1 MRRPVRP
8 RGLPRRPRGRTGRP
22 RRRLQPASIRARL
35 TWIVAVC
42 ALLPLLAGAGLA
54 AGSLRDYLAREAV
67 DYTGRQV
74 AAVPRLVDYDPDSQL
89 FYTAGK
95 LRDDPRLEV
104 STGVEDR
111 QPNWEPGPRMPDHE
125 PSHGS
130 DVLSLWPW
138 TDPGSRTPAVS
149 YIQAGTDGLYLHVA
163 NRLQDEQR
171 RLDHIVWLLGGA
183 VLVVTAALAGAT
195 WFVTG
200 RVLRP
205 VEAIRTQFAEL
216 TARHLD
222 RRVPVPDT
230 RDEVA
235 RLATTMNETLDQLQA
250 AVDQQRRFVGDA
262 SHELRSPLAAL
273 RAELEIALAHPEHAR
288 WTAVAEAALG
298 DTRRLQS
305 ITTDLLLLARLD
317 ATATE
322 GLPGAQPVD
331 LTALVREE
339 LGRRPPG
346 PRTLALHL
354 DDPEPPLTVHGRHT
368 LIARLLGN
376 LLDNAERH
384 AEHTVT
390 VRLGHDPGR
399 SLAVLHVEDDG
410 PGIPPADRR
419 RVFERFTRLDDAR
432 TRATGGTGLG
442 LAIAH
447 HIATVHRGTLAVTD
461 SPRGARFTTTLPCA
475 DLTI

>member
-1 MRRPVRP
+1 MRRRP
-8 RGLPRRPRGRTGRP
+8 AGPRPGPGRP
-22 RRRLQPASIRARL
+22 RRRLRPASIRARL
-35 TWIVAVC
+35 TWLAAVS
-42 ALLPLLAGAGLA
+42 ALLPLLAGAALA

-67 DYTGRQV
+67 DYTSRKV
-74 AAVPRLVDYDPDSQL
+74 AAVLRLVDDDPDAQL
-89 FYTAGK
+89 QYTAGK
-95 LRDDPRLEV
+95 LRDDPRLKV
-104 STGVEDR
+104 SFGVEDR
-111 QPNWEPGPRMPDHE
+111 RSNWEPGSVRPERE

-138 TDPGSRTPAVS
+138 TDPGSRTPAPG
-149 YIQAGTDGLYLHVA
+149 YIQSGANGRYLFVA

-171 RLDHIVWLLGGA
+171 RLNGFVLMLGGA
-183 VLVVTAALAGAT
+183 ALAVTAGIAGAT
-195 WFVTG
+195 WFVAG

-235 RLATTMNETLDQLQA
+235 RLAATMNRTLDQLQA

-273 RAELEIALAHPEHAR
+273 RAELEIALAHPEHAQ

-317 ATATE
+317 ATGTE

-339 LGRRPPG
+339 LARRPPG
-346 PRTLALHL
+346 PRTLDLHL
-354 DDPEPPLTVHGRHT
+354 DDPGQPLTVHGRHT

-399 SLAVLHVEDDG
+399 RLAVLHVEDDG

-447 HIATVHRGTLAVTD
+447 HIATAHRGTLAVTD

-475 DLTI
+475 DLTT

>member
-1 MRRPVRP
+1 MKRRSGRALELLRP
-8 RGLPRRPRGRTGRP
+8 TSIRGR
-22 RRRLQPASIRARL
+22 L
-35 TWIVAVC
+35 TCLVAVS
-42 ALLPLLAGAGLA
+42 ALLPLIVGAGLA

-67 DYTGRQV
+67 DYTSRKT
-74 AAVPRLVDYDPDSQL
+74 AAVPRLIDGDPDAQL
-89 FYTAGK
+89 FYTAEK
-95 LRDDPRLEV
+95 LRDDPRLRVE
-104 STGVEDR
+104 TGIEPR
-111 QPNWEPGPRMPDHE
+111 KERWEPGPQPTDRE
-125 PSHGS
+125 PPHGGET
-130 DVLSLWPW
+130 LSLWPW
-138 TDPGSRTPAVS
+138 TDPGSRTPSLNYELV
-149 YIQAGTDGLYLHVA
+149 GTDGRYLHVF

-171 RLDHIVWLLGGA
+171 RLNHMGWLLIGA
-183 VLVVTAALAGAT
+183 VLLVTAAVAGAT
-195 WFVTG
+195 WFVAG

-216 TARHLD
+216 TAHHLE
-222 RRVPVPDT
+222 RRVPVPQT

-235 RLATTMNETLDQLQA
+235 RLAGTMNSTLDRLQA

-273 RAELEIALAHPEHAR
+273 RAELEIALAHPEHAE

-305 ITTDLLLLARLD
+305 ITSDLLLLARLD
-317 ATATE
+317 ATGAE

-339 LGRRPPG
+339 VRRRPEGRR
-346 PRTLALHL
+346 ALEVRIEAP
-354 DDPEPPLTVHGRHT
+354 DPVIVHGRHT

-376 LLDNAERH
+376 LLDNADRH
-384 AEHTVT
+384 AAHAVT
-390 VRLGHDPGR
+390 VIVAVTGAVSLGCDPGR
-399 SLAVLHVEDDG
+399 RVAVLHVEDDG
-410 PGIPPADRR
+410 PGIHPDDRQ

-447 HIATVHRGTLAVTD
+447 HIATVHRGTLEITD
-461 SPRGARFTTTLPCA
+461 SPRGARFTTTLPSA
-475 DLTI
+475 DPG

>member
-1 MRRPVRP
+1 MRRP
-8 RGLPRRPRGRTGRP
+8 G
-22 RRRLQPASIRARL
+22 RRRLRLRPASIRARL
-35 TWIVAVC
+35 TWLVAVS
-42 ALLPLLAGAGLA
+42 ALLPLIAGAALA

-67 DYTGRQV
+67 DYTSRKV
-74 AAVPRLVDYDPDSQL
+74 AAVPRLVDYDPDAQI
-89 FYTAGK
+89 FYTAAK

-104 STGVEDR
+104 SVGVADR
-111 QPNWEPGPRMPDHE
+111 RPNWEPGPRMPDHE
-125 PSHGS
+125 PAHGS
-130 DVLSLWPW
+130 EVLSLWPW
-138 TDPGSRTPAVS
+138 TDPGSRSPVLS
-149 YIQAGTDGLYLHVA
+149 YIQSGTEGLYLHVA
-163 NRLQDEQR
+163 NRLRDEQR
-171 RLDHIVWLLGGA
+171 RLNHMVLALAGA
-183 VLVVTAALAGAT
+183 ALVLTACLAGAT
-195 WFVTG
+195 WFVAG

-216 TARHLD
+216 SARHLD
-222 RRVPVPDT
+222 RRVPVPGT

-235 RLATTMNETLDQLQA
+235 RLAATMNKTLDQLQA

-273 RAELEIALAHPEHAR
+273 RAELEIALAHPEHAQ

-317 ATATE
+317 ATGTD

-339 LGRRPPG
+339 TARRPPG
-346 PRTLALHL
+346 PRTLDLHL
-354 DDPEPPLTVHGRHT
+354 DAPGPLTVGGRHT
-368 LIARLLGN
+368 LLARLLGN

-399 SLAVLHVEDDG
+399 RLAVLHVEDDG
-410 PGIPPADRR
+410 PGIPPADRL

-461 SPRGARFTTTLPCA
+461 SPRGARFTTTLPCLPGT
-475 DLTI
+475 DLTVQDVVDGIPGR